1 MRLEPRKEKVKST
14 VSELADRLLD
24 MGLTAEELVIVT
36 EALYV
41 GAKERLR
48 KESQKTPEIQVT
60 FAIVGT
66 AALIVAAI
74 SLLLRL

>member
-1 MRLEPRKEKVKST
+1 MRLEPRKDKVKSEI
-14 VSELADRLLD
+14 SELADRLLN
-24 MGLTAEELVIVT
+24 MELTAEELVIVT

-48 KESQKTPEIQVT
+48 KESKKPPELRVT
-60 FAIVGT
+60 SAIVGT
-66 AALIVAAI
+66 VALIIAAI